1 MNCLSWPSNISSTP
15 VEVAERNN
23 PLFFRCK
30 KLRPGSGGAGQYR
43 GGLGQDVEIDIES
56 DEDIAALFVV
66 ERTRF
71 AAPGVGGGA
80 AGGLGFVEINGK
92 KVDSRRPH
100 FVRRGDTI
108 RFGTPGGGG
117 YGDPAE
123 RDAQAADRDRLMG
136 YVMPEAAE

>member
-1 MNCLSWPSNISSTP
+1 MAVEHLLDPGRGRGAQQPALLSLQEI
-15 VEVAERNN
+15 AAG
-23 PLFFRCK
+23 
-30 KLRPGSGGAGQYR
+30 LRRRRTIR